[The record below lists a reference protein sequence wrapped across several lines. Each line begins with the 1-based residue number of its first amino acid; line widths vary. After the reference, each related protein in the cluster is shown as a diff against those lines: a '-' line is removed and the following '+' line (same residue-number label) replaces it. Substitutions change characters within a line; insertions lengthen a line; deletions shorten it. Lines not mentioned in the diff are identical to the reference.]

1 MKKMIAFVAV
11 SVLLAACGRSPI
23 QPTHVVNPPLPPAT
37 YGVAGTVSEATGDG
51 PRRLVAASIAVV
63 NDVENLTASTDEDGQ
78 FSLEGLSAG
87 TWQLSVSKDGYETQT
102 MVLDIQASQTIAVE
116 LKPAVN

>member
-1 MKKMIAFVAV
+1 MKKMIAFVAA
-11 SVLLAACGRSPI
+11 SVLLAACGRSPV

-51 PRRLVAASIAVV
+51 PRRLVAATVAVG

-87 TWQLSVSKDGYETQT
+87 SWQLSVSKDGYETQT
-102 MVLDIQASQTIAVE
+102 MMLDIPTHEAINVE
-116 LKPAVN
+116 LKPAAN